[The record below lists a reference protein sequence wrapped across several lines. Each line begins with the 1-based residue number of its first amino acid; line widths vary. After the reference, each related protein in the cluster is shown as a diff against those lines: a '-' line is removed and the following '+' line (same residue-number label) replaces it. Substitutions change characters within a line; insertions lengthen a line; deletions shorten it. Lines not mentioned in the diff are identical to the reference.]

1 MTSPSNETSSL
12 AVALAWAS
20 RLMAVSLEM
29 VVPGIIG
36 HWLDA
41 RWGTGY
47 LVIIGFVFGLIAGV
61 WHLLAMVG
69 AIGKRRSSQDTLPA
83 KEQVDTPP
91 APKNKFPS

>member
-1 MTSPSNETSSL
+1 MTSPSDETSSL
-12 AVALAWAS
+12 GLALAWAS

-47 LVIIGFVFGLIAGV
+47 LVIIGFVFGLVAGV

-69 AIGKRRSSQDTLPA
+69 AIGKPRGPQDTPTPD
-83 KEQVDTPP
+83 QRVDTPP
-91 APKNKFPS
+91 APKDKFQS